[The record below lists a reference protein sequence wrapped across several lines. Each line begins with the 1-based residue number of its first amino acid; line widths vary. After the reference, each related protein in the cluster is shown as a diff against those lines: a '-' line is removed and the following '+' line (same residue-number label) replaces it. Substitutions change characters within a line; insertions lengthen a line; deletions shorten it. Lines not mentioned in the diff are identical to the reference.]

1 MRNMVEGSDTP
12 SRLQRAI
19 SPWSRNAKDD
29 LGGSRLTGQG
39 KIKAFLHDPRH
50 DMILSG
56 SLKIESVSNMQA
68 NQQTAGPA
76 GLPHAF
82 LFIFAFTK
90 LNKIRD
96 SPP

>member
-1 MRNMVEGSDTP
+1 MTWAAAG
-12 SRLQRAI
+12 
-19 SPWSRNAKDD
+19 
-29 LGGSRLTGQG
+29 LTGQR

-76 GLPHAF
+76 GLPHTF